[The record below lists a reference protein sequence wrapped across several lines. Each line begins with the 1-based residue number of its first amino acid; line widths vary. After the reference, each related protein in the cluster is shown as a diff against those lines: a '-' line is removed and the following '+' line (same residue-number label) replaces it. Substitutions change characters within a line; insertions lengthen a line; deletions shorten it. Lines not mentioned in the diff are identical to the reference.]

1 MQDHITRVNLT
12 NDLSVDLLAGFFE
25 VDRGYDIQEVNST
38 QVHIQKIDQGGVEDV
53 LISKKPTYK
62 GGALFEIYSVNSG
75 GDGAYNAGAK
85 LGRMFAGK
93 NALSHISD
101 MLRGFDTGLGQL
113 KQIVKAAAAKD
124 PAAQADDFEISEIDY
139 GKFAKLRSKYQ
150 AELRKINQQGGN
162 GQGQKKGNNA
172 KKKTSP
178 EPELTWYQWV
188 LGSIILLVIIGLVC
202 GK

>member
-1 MQDHITRVNLT
+1 M
-12 NDLSVDLLAGFFE
+12 AGFFE

-113 KQIVKAAAAKD
+113 KQIVRAAAAKD

-139 GKFAKLRSKYQ
+139 SQFAKLRSKYQ

-162 GQGQKKGNNA
+162 SQGQKKGHNA
-172 KKKTSP
+172 KKKAKA
-178 EPELTWYQWV
+178 EEEVYWYHYV
-188 LGSIILLVIIGLVC
+188 IGFAILFVVGRLIC